1 MGQKNKDQIKKQIT
15 TEITSQ
21 IEIDTKNIT
30 KIADDSITKV
40 TAEMIV
46 KTAGS
51 INTNTNNT
59 NEFNF
64 NNSEMGEG
72 GTMDITQDSKV
83 SATINAINKIVT
95 NSESMANL
103 ISDIMKEVK
112 SKIEADVKAEQS
124 AKNLA
129 AIKDTEKTDGGIE
142 GIVTDLTNMAA
153 DMINAGGTTEVI
165 SETEIRTK
173 LKNEFKSRTTTEVD
187 LSHKI
192 DAAIKSVMDLQTSGT
207 CVLNTSSG
215 NKINI
220 NNTSI
225 GKNLKFKHT
234 QTNTNNTI
242 TECLNDLNIGTKLT
256 NELKGSASEK
266 IGAENKLT
274 QTASQKGDSEG
285 KDDKDKQTT
294 SSLSKV
300 FSDAIGLIGTVLG
313 SGMFLIIGGIILF
326 IGLIF
331 FVVHS
336 FAGGGGSDKNVSK
349 KVIDIDEDE
358 DEVGYKKNTID
369 SEDNEQAGGNI
380 FSGFTNSNTDGNIYL
395 LAIILVII
403 NTLARKSIPL
413 CGVLLIVIFLYFVYK
428 KNPKLFRI

>member
-1 MGQKNKDQIKKQIT
+1 MGQEDKDTIRKKIT

-30 KIADDSITKV
+30 KITDESVTNV
-40 TAEMIV
+40 TAEMIINTSGKV
-46 KTAGS
+46 
-51 INTNTNNT
+51 NTNTNNT

-64 NNSEMGEG
+64 NNSEMEEG
-72 GTMDITQDSKV
+72 STFDFTQDSKV
-83 SATINAINKIVT
+83 TAVNNAVNKIASS
-95 NSESMANL
+95 SESMSAL
-103 ISDIMKEVK
+103 ISNIMSEVK
-112 SKIEADVKAEQS
+112 SKIDADIKAEQS

-129 AIKDTEKTDGGIE
+129 SIKETEKKDGGIE

-153 DMINAGGTTEVI
+153 DMINAGGKTETV
-165 SETEIRTK
+165 SETEIRTV
-173 LKNEFKSRTTTEVD
+173 LKNAFKSMTTTEVD
-187 LSHKI
+187 LKHKI
-192 DAAIKSVMDLQTSGT
+192 DAAIKSVMELQTKGE
-207 CVLNTSSG
+207 CVFNTTGG
-215 NKINI
+215 NKANI
-220 NNTSI
+220 NNI
-225 GKNLKFKHT
+225 LLRKNTKFKT
-234 QTNTNNTI
+234 GQTSTTNLI
-242 TECLNDLNIGTKLT
+242 TDCLNDLNIGSKIT
-256 NELKGSASEK
+256 NELTGGIEEK
-266 IGAENKLT
+266 LGIATALK
-274 QTASQKGDSEG
+274 QTASQKADSEG

-331 FVVHS
+331 FVVYS

-349 KVIDIDEDE
+349 NVIDIDEDE
-358 DEVGYKKNTID
+358 DEVGYKKNKID

-380 FSGFTNSNTDGNIYL
+380 FSGFTNSNTDGNIYI